1 MQALLEVL
9 TCPEKEPGVLVS
21 KAPISTLVYAE
32 ITLDGTLILEK
43 RICAACCWARWGG
56 GQCAGRWPMCGRQSM
71 YGEMVSVR
79 GDGQCVGIR
88 PMCGRRSMCGEA
100 VNVWETVNECV
111 GDGQCVGIWPMCGR
125 RLVCGESEAV
135 NVWGGSPCVGRHF
148 LRIC

>member
-9 TCPEKEPGVLVS
+9 TCPGKEPGVLVS

-43 RICAACCWARWGG
+43 RICAACCWDRWGG

-100 VNVWETVNECV
+100 VNAWETVNECV
-111 GDGQCVGIWPMCGR
+111 GDGQCV
-125 RLVCGESEAV
+125 E
-135 NVWGGSPCVGRHF
+135 GGQCVGDG
-148 LRIC
+148 